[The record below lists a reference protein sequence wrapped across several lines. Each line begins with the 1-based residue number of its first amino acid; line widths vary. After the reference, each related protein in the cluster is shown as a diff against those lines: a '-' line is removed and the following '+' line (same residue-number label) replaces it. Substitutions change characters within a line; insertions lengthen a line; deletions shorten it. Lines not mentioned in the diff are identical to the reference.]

1 MYKILIVE
9 DEPEIARLIRNRL
22 DGADFSVTIAQD
34 GREASAYFKRG
45 HYDLVTLD
53 IILPGTDGRALCR
66 SFRARDKETLI
77 LMVTALGTEEDIE
90 AGYACGADDY
100 ICKPFSPKTLAVKI
114 QALLNRRSQLRSSPV
129 SRYGI
134 LEHDAQC
141 RSFMIGSKALQLT
154 PSEYTILTTLLEAPK
169 NVFSRDDLAQVIYD
183 NDLGNIDRRGIDTH
197 VYNLRKKIAAF
208 SNADVIKTVR
218 QFGYTLHEH

>member
-22 DGADFSVTIAQD
+22 DGTLFGVTIA
-34 GREASAYFKRG
+34 RNAEEASEYFERR

-53 IILPGTDGRALCR
+53 IMLPGTDGMALCR

-90 AGYACGADDY
+90 TGYACGADDY

-114 QALLNRRSQLRSSPV
+114 QALLNRRSQLRGSPV
-129 SRYGI
+129 SRYGV
-134 LEHDAQC
+134 LEHDARRRC
-141 RSFMIGSKALQLT
+141 LMIGSEPLLLT

-169 NVFSRDDLAQVIYD
+169 SVFSRDDLAQVIYD
-183 NDLGNIDRRGIDTH
+183 NDLGSIDRRGIDTH
-197 VYNLRKKIAAF
+197 VYNLRKKIAAL
-208 SNADVIKTVR
+208 SDADVIKTVR